1 MDAPA
6 AAAAPG
12 AGAGAPPTP
21 GPLGFDAQLR
31 AAAALLSHPSVASGR
46 EAALRFATVAAGRL
60 RGAAASLDARLAATP
75 PHLVVLATL
84 LLSAALFTLFDA
96 AAACRAAVRRAGGLR
111 AATFRAL
118 KALPGVAALVA
129 AKQASMLAK
138 LDAGAKQRA
147 PRRAELPPQ
156 GVTAEQV
163 LAMTRQMAEDEH
175 DVTWTPGESQ
185 LSGALCLQ
193 GSGAARIRAPGPAA
207 ALLWGSQAKPYAL
220 RCQLALLPRF

>member
-1 MDAPA
+1 MEAPA
-6 AAAAPG
+6 AAEAAPAAPVAPG
-12 AGAGAPPTP
+12 AGAPALPGSP

-31 AAAALLSHPSVASGR
+31 AAAQLLSHPSVVSGR

-60 RGAAASLDARLAATP
+60 RGAASSLDARLAATP

-84 LLSAALFTLFDA
+84 LLSAALFSLFDA
-96 AAACRAAVRRAGGLR
+96 AAACSAAVRRAGGLR

-118 KALPGVAALVA
+118 KSLPGIAALVA

-156 GVTAEQV
+156 GVAAEQV
-163 LAMTRQMAEDEH
+163 LALARQMAEDEH

-185 LSGALCLQ
+185 LSGACH
-193 GSGAARIRAPGPAA
+193 A
-207 ALLWGSQAKPYAL
+207 
-220 RCQLALLPRF
+220 